1 MGRNRSRDSQFERG
15 KCLMGLCT
23 SKDNVNVDGLAHMET
38 DGLPDPLTDPSAE
51 KTKEFIRQI
60 SETEQGQRKEKVNV
74 QITFIERLKRIST
87 SHQGQLKKHLNDE
100 LKLKAAQAA
109 VKKVFDDLMST
120 IEGERKAAVN
130 AEIRTKAGAQR
141 DIETVLKLKQTLQG
155 QYKQAVMDE
164 LMSEETSEKLQRQV
178 SRDARNL
185 IEQITQA
192 YGCAIFLKES
202 QNLATAA
209 VNAVTQKLAEAV
221 VVNINYNRTH

>member
-38 DGLPDPLTDPSAE
+38 DGLPDPLTEPSAE

-74 QITFIERLKRIST
+74 QITCIGGLKRIST

-120 IEGERKAAVN
+120 IEGERKAAVI
-130 AEIRTKAGAQR
+130 A
-141 DIETVLKLKQTLQG
+141 
-155 QYKQAVMDE
+155 E

>member
-23 SKDNVNVDGLAHMET
+23 SKDNVNADGLAHMET

-60 SETEQGQRKEKVNV
+60 SETEQGQLKERVNV

-120 IEGERKAAVN
+120 IEGERKA
-130 AEIRTKAGAQR
+130 GAQR

-185 IEQITQA
+185 IEQITQ
-192 YGCAIFLKES
+192 EMDED
-202 QNLATAA
+202 
-209 VNAVTQKLAEAV
+209 V
-221 VVNINYNRTH
+221 

>member
-38 DGLPDPLTDPSAE
+38 DGLPDPLTEPSAE

-100 LKLKAAQAA
+100 LKLKAAQ
-109 VKKVFDDLMST
+109 
-120 IEGERKAAVN
+120 AAVN

-185 IEQITQA
+185 IEQITQEMDEDVDC
-192 YGCAIFLKES
+192 Y
-202 QNLATAA
+202 
-209 VNAVTQKLAEAV
+209 
-221 VVNINYNRTH
+221 